1 MLIVY
6 SLILILAFSA
16 FGILIVNNY
25 KDIRMRNVEVRLF
38 QTANIVADTYKANME
53 DIIYTRFM
61 VKSYGQQAGSRI
73 LILDKNK
80 NVLVDNYNALINKAL
95 DNREIRNSLKGNSSS
110 GIYTINNEE
119 VLHISV
125 PITRNDGLEIQ
136 IIGAVLIST
145 SMDSLNLDIQT
156 LKDSMLKIAIAALTI
171 SLAVVIIFSN
181 RITKPLRELTYGV
194 EKLSTGD
201 LGFHIDRKRDDEI
214 GRLIQSFNDM
224 SHKLNTIEQNRKT
237 FINSISHELRTPL
250 TSIKALIDSLLIGDN
265 SIDTYREYLGDV
277 YNETE
282 RMERLVGYLT
292 TSIRLEDM
300 ILDIKACELNSI
312 LDEAVKLMAPYAK
325 KMEVDIKFKSTEDIV
340 IMCDRDRIKEVFI
353 NLIDNSIKY
362 RDEQK
367 DNNYVIVA
375 LKNCKD
381 HIAVTVRDNGL
392 GISRSELSNIFQGGF
407 RILDKGIIKGE
418 NIKGYGIGLAIVK
431 NVLDKHNWTISVDSL
446 PKQGSVFTI
455 IIPT

>member
-367 DNNYVIVA
+367 
-375 LKNCKD
+375 
-381 HIAVTVRDNGL
+381 
-392 GISRSELSNIFQGGF
+392 
-407 RILDKGIIKGE
+407 
-418 NIKGYGIGLAIVK
+418 
-431 NVLDKHNWTISVDSL
+431 
-446 PKQGSVFTI
+446 I
-455 IIPT
+455 IIML